1 MYLENGIRHVGN
13 SSWSVCYKIT
23 LVTVGQINTLTVCQK
38 LPVNLTANYLD
49 LNSPQS
55 WKVLINDH
63 AWYIVAKYSLLCGH
77 LYQLRLDSIE
87 NSDMKLLSMKAY
99 SNESYNPIF
108 FSRYSQ
114 LTQLSWLSGKYGNM
128 MFPLLVRKYQP
139 YWWTRKWLRSDGYGR
154 TKMTAKMKVS
164 QNWPKYIFLLF
175 LA

>member
-1 MYLENGIRHVGN
+1 MVTSVVHFT
-13 SSWSVCYKIT
+13 VCYKIT
-23 LVTVGQINTLTVCQK
+23 WVTVGKINTLTVCQK

-55 WKVLINDH
+55 WKVFINDH
-63 AWYIVAKYSLLCGH
+63 AWYVVGKYSLLCGH

-114 LTQLSWLSGKYGNM
+114 LTQLCWLSGKYGNM
-128 MFPLLVRKYQP
+128 MFPLLVRKCQP
-139 YWWTRKWLRSDGYGR
+139 DWWTRSWLRSDGYGWI
-154 TKMTAKMKVS
+154 KMTAKMKVF
-164 QNWPKYIFLLF
+164 QNWQKNIFLLV